1 MNIYDIS
8 KQSGVSIATVSR
20 VINNSGYVA
29 EKTRKKVMDVIE
41 ANSYMPNVFAKG
53 MSTSSMKTIGILTT
67 NIRDLYQAQ
76 CVFYLEQELKKY
88 GYTAMLC

>member
-29 EKTRKKVMDVIE
+29 EKTRKK
-41 ANSYMPNVFAKG
+41 SYG
-53 MSTSSMKTIGILTT
+53 SD
-67 NIRDLYQAQ
+67 R
-76 CVFYLEQELKKY
+76 KK
-88 GYTAMLC
+88 

>member
-29 EKTRKKVMDVIE
+29 EKLEKSYGSDRK
-41 ANSYMPNVFAKG
+41 NSYSPMRLPEECLHPA
-53 MSTSSMKTIGILTT
+53 
-67 NIRDLYQAQ
+67 
-76 CVFYLEQELKKY
+76 
-88 GYTAMLC
+88 